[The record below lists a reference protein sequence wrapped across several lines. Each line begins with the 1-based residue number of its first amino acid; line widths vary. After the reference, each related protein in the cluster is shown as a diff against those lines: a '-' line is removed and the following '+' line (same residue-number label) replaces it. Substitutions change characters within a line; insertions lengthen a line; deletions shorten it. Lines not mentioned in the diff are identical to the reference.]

1 MNLDR
6 ANKWLTLMA
15 NVGVLAGIIFLSLEI
30 SQSNRIAVQE
40 AHSNLTSELG
50 EVQSLILENQ
60 ELARV
65 MSKLAAG
72 EELSPEEQVQAVSYA
87 WTFVNQA
94 AALYLTYENG
104 FISDTVLQRYLRAQ
118 AAQIDRF
125 PGIAPYLSDVLDSLE
140 MSRGVSPAFDILIDT
155 VDKQR

>member
-1 MNLDR
+1 MKLDQV
-6 ANKWLTLMA
+6 NKWLTLMA
-15 NVGVLAGIIFLSLEI
+15 NAGVLAGIIFLSLEI
-30 SQSNRIAVQE
+30 NQSNRIAVQE

-50 EVQSLILENQ
+50 EVQNLILENQ

-65 MSKLAAG
+65 MSKLATG
-72 EELSPEEQVQAVSYA
+72 GELSPEEQVQAVSFA

-104 FISDTVLQRYLRAQ
+104 FISDAVMGRYLRAQ
-118 AAQIDRF
+118 SAQIDRF
-125 PGIAPYLSDVLDSLE
+125 PGVAPYLSDVLDSVE
-140 MSRGVSPAFDILIDT
+140 MSRGVSPAFDKLIDT